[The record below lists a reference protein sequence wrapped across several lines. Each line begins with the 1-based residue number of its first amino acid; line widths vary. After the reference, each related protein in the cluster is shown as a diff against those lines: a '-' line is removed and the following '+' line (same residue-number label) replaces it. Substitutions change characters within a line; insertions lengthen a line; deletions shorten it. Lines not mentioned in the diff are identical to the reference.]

1 MSSSFLF
8 ANHTTHYESGG
19 YFWSILYNYQPT
31 ILEMFGFA
39 DNYKKSLRCEHMDSI
54 YELAKDKY
62 KNEVRFAS
70 EASLRCNINMINCH
84 RQKYYYNICAGVSGE
99 KLPPKWKDIIS
110 KAEVTIDFIVKD
122 GEIEIPSKLQE
133 VMGKYA
139 LSRLELTGVSRI
151 LSKIRRGEGAE
162 PKDITVGNAASYALA
177 LEAIR
182 YYNGGLKK
190 TTKSVKAMVNDI
202 GRCK

>member
-1 MSSSFLF
+1 M
-8 ANHTTHYESGG
+8 
-19 YFWSILYNYQPT
+19 
-31 ILEMFGFA
+31 
-39 DNYKKSLRCEHMDSI
+39 
-54 YELAKDKY
+54 
-62 KNEVRFAS
+62 
-70 EASLRCNINMINCH
+70 
-84 RQKYYYNICAGVSGE
+84 SGE

-122 GEIEIPSKLQE
+122 DEIEIPGKLQE
-133 VMGKYA
+133 VMEKYA
-139 LSRLELTGVSRI
+139 LTRLELTGVSRI
-151 LSKIRRGEGAE
+151 LSKIRRGEGADA
-162 PKDITVGNAASYALA
+162 KDITVGNAPSFALA